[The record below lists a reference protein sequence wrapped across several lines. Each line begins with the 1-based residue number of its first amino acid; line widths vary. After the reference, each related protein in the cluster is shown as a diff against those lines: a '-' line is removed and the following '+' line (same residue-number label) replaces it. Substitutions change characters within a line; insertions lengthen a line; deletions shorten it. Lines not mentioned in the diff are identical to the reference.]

1 MTANQINP
9 VYPIDVIIDTDL
21 YNGIDDQFAVSYV
34 LSCPEQMN
42 LIGITAAPF
51 SAVNNA
57 LSSPEQMNSNTA
69 TLAPLPNEDVTSPAY
84 GMSQSYYE
92 VMKILTLFR
101 MESLAKQVFMGSNAF
116 LSNESEPQKSN
127 AASFIIAEA
136 QKHTPEAPLYILALG
151 PATNIASA
159 LMTVPS
165 IAKNCVIVRYSGKS
179 AFNFTQ
185 DPVAA
190 NVLTSSGVSIIECDD
205 SYLVTKQELA
215 ERLYGKNPVGHYLAS
230 NTIAIEQ
237 YEALSAVR
245 VAAVLLGLSG
255 RDAVAADLF
264 ARLGYSCAEL
274 DLSDYKLVFED
285 TFEKDGLDLEIWEPR
300 NSGPSSCGFKGPDNI
315 RVENGNMILHYG
327 YQENGVFGPGWY
339 GADVH
344 LLKRYTRGYFEC
356 RCICNDTYPS
366 NFWSAFWLQAHGPY
380 NPEISRGGPGS
391 AEIDIM
397 EAFRKHLP
405 SDPEGVR
412 SGVPGAEANIHVTGM
427 KNPPYT
433 FPNHGTEHPFPI
445 RMDLPDCFTNYHTY
459 ALEWTKE
466 VYRFFVDGI
475 CILETNWGDGVAE
488 VDNEVC
494 LSICVALNEPKDK
507 TLTGEMIVD
516 YVRIWQKEEDIVD

>member
-9 VYPIDVIIDTDL
+9 VYPIDVIIDTDV
-21 YNGIDDQFAVSYV
+21 YNGFDDQFAVSYV
-34 LSCPEQMN
+34 LSCPQQMN

-51 SAVNNA
+51 SVANYA
-57 LSSPEQMNSNTA
+57 LSCPQQMNPITVTA
-69 TLAPLPNEDVTSPAY
+69 TPFSTEDVMSPAN

-101 MESLAKQVFMGSNAF
+101 TESLAKQVFMGSTAF
-116 LSNESEPQKSN
+116 LSSEFEPLESN
-127 AASFIIAEA
+127 AAKFIIAEA
-136 QKHTPEAPLYILALG
+136 KKHTPEAPLYILALG

-159 LMTVPS
+159 LLMDPS
-165 IAKNCVIVRYSGKS
+165 IVKNCIIIRYSGKA
-179 AFNFTQ
+179 AFNINQ
-185 DPVAA
+185 DVAAA
-190 NVLTSSGVSIIECDD
+190 NVLATSDVSIIECDD
-205 SYLVTKQELA
+205 TYCVTNQELQ
-215 ERLYGKNPVGHYLAS
+215 EQLYGKNPVAHYLGA
-230 NTIAIEQ
+230 NAMALEQ
-237 YEALSAVR
+237 YEVLSAVR
-245 VAAVLLGLSG
+245 TAAVLLGISD

-264 ARLGYSCAEL
+264 ARIGSITIKM
-274 DLSDYKLVFED
+274 DMTGYKLVFED
-285 TFEKDGLDLEIWEPR
+285 NFEKDGLDLEKWEPR
-300 NSGPSSCGFKGPDNI
+300 NCGPSSCGFKGPDNI
-315 RVENGNMILHYG
+315 RVENGKMILHYG

-391 AEIDIM
+391 AEIDVM

-412 SGVPGAEANIHVTGM
+412 SGPPGAEANVHVTGM

-445 RMDLPDCFTNYHTY
+445 RFDLPDCFTNYHTY

-475 CILETNWGDGVAE
+475 CILETTWGDGVSE

-494 LSICVALNEPKDK
+494 VSICVALNEPEDK

-516 YVRIWQKEEDIVD
+516 YVKIWQKEEDIVD